1 MTVQNIENSIVRGA
15 DGRLYAISANGIT
28 EVADSIV
35 IGARSHIRSGELSGR
50 DAADHEA
57 ARNMVTP
64 NL

>member
-1 MTVQNIENSIVRGA
+1 MTIQNIQNSIIRGA

-28 EVADSIV
+28 EVADSTTASV
-35 IGARSHIRSGELSGR
+35 RSHIRSGELSGR
-50 DAADHEA
+50 DVADHEA